1 MKGSYRAEAGCRF
14 CHPTKIFVV
23 YNRFKKSRVIVG
35 MTRVLKHFR
44 LFHVAH
50 YQNVSPLGRS
60 LLRGLLPITRPTVE
74 PVFASGGQ
82 ALQPRDE
89 PPPGSNAPPGGRSS
103 TTLFERK

>member
-23 YNRFKKSRVIVG
+23 YNRFQKSRVIVG

-60 LLRGLLPITRPTVE
+60 LLRGLLPNISPTVE
-74 PVFASGGQ
+74 AFRRSGSP
-82 ALQPRDE
+82 LQVRDDR
-89 PPPGSNAPPGGRSS
+89 PPGPTPPGGRSS